1 MPLNLIQDM
10 LRITATLLFLASICN
25 SSSRATPACITD
37 WSVAAPIVYRE
48 KLATVEAL
56 SRIAADK
63 LSGSSIVRT
72 ILCEENGRYSYR
84 VVMRDAGGRLSTHT
98 VDAREPFNR

>member
-1 MPLNLIQDM
+1 M
-10 LRITATLLFLASICN
+10 LRITSALLFLASLCN
-25 SSSRATPACITD
+25 SSSFATPACITD
-37 WSVAAPIVYRE
+37 WSVAAPIVHKE

-72 ILCEENGRYSYR
+72 VLCEEAGRYTYR
-84 VVMRDAGGRLSTHT
+84 VVMRDARGRLSTHD
-98 VDAREPFNR
+98 VDARAPFNR

>member
-1 MPLNLIQDM
+1 M
-10 LRITATLLFLASICN
+10 
-25 SSSRATPACITD
+25 
-37 WSVAAPIVYRE
+37 AAPIVYRE

-72 ILCEENGRYSYR
+72 ILCEENGHYSYKI
-84 VVMRDAGGRLSTHT
+84 VMRDARGRLSTHD
-98 VDAREPFNR
+98 VDAKAPFNR